1 MQSERQMQE
10 LEQERQGI
18 QTETDIYQQ
27 KQIISFSNAKRKMS
41 NFFTS
46 PFAPYTDENTAM
58 ADIYRA
64 PVETNAGTITD

>member
-1 MQSERQMQE
+1 
-10 LEQERQGI
+10 
-18 QTETDIYQQ
+18 
-27 KQIISFSNAKRKMS
+27 MS